1 MNEYEFVPKQP
12 NQKLGLEAENCYFW
26 PESLAIYSDSLILK
40 KGRAT
45 LHCISNNLIWQCD
58 RAETFI

>member
-12 NQKLGLEAENCYFW
+12 NQKLGLEAENCDFW

-40 KGRAT
+40 NGRAT
-45 LHCISNNLIWQCD
+45 LHIAFLTI
-58 RAETFI
+58 

>member
-12 NQKLGLEAENCYFW
+12 NQKLGLEAENCDFW
-26 PESLAIYSDSLILK
+26 PESLAKYSDSLILK
-40 KGRAT
+40 IGRAT
-45 LHCISNNLIWQCD
+45 YWISNNLIWQCD